1 MKMASSNE
9 NNRKSALS
17 VEQRFEIVQQ
27 LESGASITRVAA
39 KYDVH
44 PATVRR
50 IRRNAATV
58 CQLVEQGVEMRRR
71 RNLRKPAN
79 EELDT
84 RLYTWFLEQRAL
96 GDPITDLIL
105 LEKAIELNKEFGGPS
120 TFKASRGWLWNFKN
134 RHGIR
139 LSNFFGERGDADA
152 AVAQELF
159 VEDFARR
166 IMQEG
171 IEYKNIYN
179 MEETGLVW
187 KALPTK
193 SLAHGEKNIEGTKLT
208 KDRVTVG
215 LCVNAIGSHKLAP
228 LFIHKFKNPRAFKH
242 CKDRLPVIFKSQPR
256 VWMDQEIFADWY
268 QNHFKPAVKTHQS
281 MTGTSGK
288 VILLL
293 DNYREYNLPKEFRQD
308 DHFEII
314 FLPANITPLLQ
325 PMNQGVIEETKRS
338 YRRKMLRRVMSFP
351 GGVQQ
356 FYSDYDLKDC
366 IDILYEAWA
375 EISTSNIQNAWKN
388 IIKQIPEE
396 VLIKE
401 EPGDPLEPNL
411 QDIIGVI
418 TGEQASEESVNDFLS
433 RCTEA
438 ENNFSEDEG
447 PEEDEDEDE
456 DTSNGGNGVSSIPSD
471 TQPEDDEMKRIFEN
485 LITWS
490 KGEPDF
496 IKLHVKYLKDYYEQK

>member
-1 MKMASSNE
+1 MANSNE
-9 NNRKSALS
+9 NYRKSALS

-27 LESGASITRVAA
+27 LDGGAPITRVAA

-58 CQLVEQGVEMRRR
+58 CQLVEQGAEMRKRK
-71 RNLRKPAN
+71 NLRKPAN
-79 EELDT
+79 EELDI
-84 RLYTWFLEQRAL
+84 RLYAWFLEQRAL

-139 LSNFFGERGDADA
+139 LSNFSSERGEASTT
-152 AVAQELF
+152 VAQQSF
-159 VEDFARR
+159 VEEFTRR
-166 IMQEG
+166 LVQER

-187 KALPTK
+187 KALPTRT
-193 SLAHGEKNIEGTKLT
+193 AIQGEKEVEGTKLT

-215 LCVNAIGSHKLAP
+215 FCVNATGSHKLAP

-256 VWMDQEIFADWY
+256 VWMDQEIFGDWY
-268 QNHFKPAVKTHQS
+268 QNHFKPAVREHQT
-281 MTGTSGK
+281 MTGSYGK
-288 VILLL
+288 IILLL
-293 DNYREYNLPKEFRQD
+293 DNYREYNLPKEFLQD
-308 DHFEII
+308 DDFEII
-314 FLPANITPLLQ
+314 FLPANIAPLLQ

-338 YRRKMLRRVMSFP
+338 YRRKMLHRIMNFP

-366 IDILYEAWA
+366 IDLLHEAWT
-375 EISTSNIQNAWKN
+375 EISATNIQNTWKS

-418 TGEQASEESVNDFLS
+418 TGEQASEESVNDFLIK
-433 RCTEA
+433 CTEA

-447 PEEDEDEDE
+447 LEEDEDEDE
-456 DTSNGGNGVSSIPSD
+456 NASNAGNGVSSLSSD
-471 TQPEDDEMKRIFEN
+471 TLIEDDEMKRIFEN

-490 KGEPDF
+490 EGEPDF